1 MGSVMMRVVSAARG
15 GGAGA
20 GCAGG
25 RQAAGKGG
33 KRPAGSM
40 AGAGGRRRLRG
51 ADGGGGGCRSS
62 AVPHARG
69 PTAAAAAPGI
79 PPALSMG
86 ALTSPEEPRPR
97 AAPTL
102 PLKRPPLGKR

>member
-20 GCAGG
+20 GAGCAGG
-25 RQAAGKGG
+25 RQAVGKGG

-51 ADGGGGGCRSS
+51 ADDGGGGR
-62 AVPHARG
+62 
-69 PTAAAAAPGI
+69 
-79 PPALSMG
+79 
-86 ALTSPEEPRPR
+86 
-97 AAPTL
+97 L
-102 PLKRPPLGKR
+102 PLLRRAPHTWPRHRAPPLPPRESRRLYQWAP